1 MSGSEDIEA
10 FFLFQFQFSRKQ
22 KKQGDETH
30 KLSIESIKDN
40 NYIYTQQQKMGLNN
54 PLPRSLKHE
63 AKYVSLQTV
72 NFTGF
77 DDAPRGNSYI

>member
-1 MSGSEDIEA
+1 MKT
-10 FFLFQFQFSRKQ
+10 FFFIPVSVFQKA

-72 NFTGF
+72 KFTGF
-77 DDAPRGNSYI
+77 DDALRGNSYI